1 MEVGE
6 LSKLGLKTWRKVV
19 LVEERGV
26 KVAEES
32 GNGDGMERVQWQKCS
47 HRSRRVQVVFPLGTR
62 PIFLRLS
69 CNFARIMLLQNS
81 KYKRKLANCTML
93 QSTDIIKWSENKEKG
108 AIRKINMKYRFQR
121 ERVQT
126 LNIISRWKSS
136 IIRAYSLRGPL
147 TQRRRDSVYL
157 RIRNNRTKNI
167 QDP

>member
-6 LSKLGLKTWRKVV
+6 RSKLGLKTWRKVV

-93 QSTDIIKWSENKEKG
+93 QSTDIIKWRTRKKAQFARSIWSTAFKE
-108 AIRKINMKYRFQR
+108 RESPNFKYYKQIEILYYQGIFPSGPFDTETKRFG
-121 ERVQT
+121 VF
-126 LNIISRWKSS
+126 
-136 IIRAYSLRGPL
+136 
-147 TQRRRDSVYL
+147 
-157 RIRNNRTKNI
+157 KNT
-167 QDP
+167 